1 MEPIVQLNSNAKLS
15 EHLASPSEATL
26 GHSNKLDGSH
36 LSPHF
41 KLGEFTKS
49 SSHPE
54 VYNIPS
60 HEAIANLKRVC
71 EWLEVLRK
79 RYNER
84 YNACHLE
91 HHPSVMSSGVE
102 RSALPLGLSKTS
114 PRGDHEIS
122 PRAALGRD
130 DKGGALGRDDKGG
143 ALSRDD
149 KGGGTLGMTTAPVSS
164 RPSAAHGEISEKPI
178 IINSGY
184 RSPQL
189 NRKIGGVKNSNHLTG
204 CAVDIRVTGMEQ
216 AKQYAEILREYPDE
230 SHQDFDEL
238 LIEKNRYGAIWLHFA
253 VRPRENRRRFLYINA

>member
-15 EHLASPSEATL
+15 EH
-26 GHSNKLDGSH
+26 
-36 LSPHF
+36 F
-41 KLGEFTKS
+41 KLGEMTKS

-71 EWLEVLRK
+71 GWLEVLRK
-79 RYNER
+79 RY
-84 YNACHLE
+84 
-91 HHPSVMSSGVE
+91 
-102 RSALPLGLSKTS
+102 
-114 PRGDHEIS
+114 
-122 PRAALGRD
+122 
-130 DKGGALGRDDKGG
+130 GG
-143 ALSRDD
+143 
-149 KGGGTLGMTTAPVSS
+149 
-164 RPSAAHGEISEKPI
+164 PI

-189 NRKIGGVKNSNHLTG
+189 NRKIGGVATSNHLTG

-216 AKQYAEILREYPDE
+216 LIRYAAILLDYADE